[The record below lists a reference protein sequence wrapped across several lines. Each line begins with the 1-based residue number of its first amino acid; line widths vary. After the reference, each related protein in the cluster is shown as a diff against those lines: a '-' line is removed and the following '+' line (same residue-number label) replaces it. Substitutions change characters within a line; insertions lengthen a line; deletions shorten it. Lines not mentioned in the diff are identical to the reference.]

1 MLFVCHPKIFSF
13 SWGHFN
19 PQEKLETML
28 MQNFGVTN
36 KEPYDIFC
44 SGQLKCA
51 PAKELGKNNL
61 APDECRHRDL
71 MKHPIQG
78 VVVVCLVLFFN
89 CIDNTATKVIK

>member
-1 MLFVCHPKIFSF
+1 
-13 SWGHFN
+13 
-19 PQEKLETML
+19 

-51 PAKELGKNNL
+51 RAKELGKNNL
-61 APDECRHRDL
+61 APDECRLRDL

-78 VVVVCLVLFFN
+78 SSGCLFGVVFLTIV
-89 CIDNTATKVIK
+89 NTVTKVIKNKNLHIGVDDLLII

>member
-1 MLFVCHPKIFSF
+1 
-13 SWGHFN
+13 
-19 PQEKLETML
+19 ML

-51 PAKELGKNNL
+51 RAKELGKNNL

-71 MKHPIQG
+71 MKHPIEASSG
-78 VVVVCLVLFFN
+78 CLFWCCFLTV
-89 CIDNTATKVIK
+89 